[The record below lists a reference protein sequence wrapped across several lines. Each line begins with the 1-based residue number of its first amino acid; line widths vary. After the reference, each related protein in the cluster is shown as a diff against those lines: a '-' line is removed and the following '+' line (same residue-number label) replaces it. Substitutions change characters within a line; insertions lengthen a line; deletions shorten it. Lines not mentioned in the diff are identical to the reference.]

1 MLDTKISLPGLDLKN
16 PVLPASGTAGYGE
29 ELGKLYDLN
38 ILGGFTTKSATG
50 TARAGN
56 PLPRIAEGY
65 SGTLNCIGLENPG
78 VDVVATVKIPNLRK
92 SYHGPLLVSIAGSDE
107 EEYLHVLSVLEQV
120 EGIDAYEIN
129 ISCPNVS
136 KGGMALGTDPK
147 AAYDITRKIKEKAS
161 HPIYVKLTPN
171 APDILS
177 VAKAVEEGRADGIVV
192 CNSFLGMRID
202 LKTGKPI
209 LSRGIGGY
217 GGPAILPMALKVVY
231 QCAKTVNVP
240 IIGVGGIASAR
251 DVIEFLMA
259 GASCVE
265 VGSMNL
271 RDPYAMAK
279 IVKDLPEVMS
289 QYGIESLQSCIKEA
303 LK

>member
-1 MLDTKISLPGLDLKN
+1 MDTSIKIPGLDLKN
-16 PVLPASGTAGYGE
+16 PILPASGTAGYGE
-29 ELGKLYDLN
+29 ELSAFYDLN

-50 TARAGN
+50 TERVGN

-65 SGTLNCIGLENPG
+65 DGTLNCIGLENPG
-78 VDVVATVKIPNLRK
+78 VDVVAKEKIPNLRR

-107 EEYLHVLSVLEQV
+107 AESCHVMDVLNGV
-120 EGIDAYEIN
+120 KDIDAYEVN

-147 AAYDITRKIKEKAS
+147 AAFDITKKLKAMS
-161 HPIYVKLTPN
+161 CHPIYVKLTPN
-171 APDILS
+171 APDIVA
-177 VAKAVEEGRADGIVV
+177 VAKAVEEAGADGIVV
-192 CNSFLGMRID
+192 CNSFQGMRID
-202 LKTGKPI
+202 LRTRKPI

-231 QCAKTVNVP
+231 QCAQAIAIP

-251 DVIEFLMA
+251 DAIEFLLA
-259 GASCVE
+259 GASAVE

-271 RDPYAMAK
+271 KDPYAMKK
-279 IVKDLPEVMS
+279 IVDELPDTMRR
-289 QYGIESLQSCIKEA
+289 YGIESLRTCIKEA
-303 LK
+303 HK